1 MNRTPSERLV
11 IFTKY
16 PRPGF
21 AKTRLAATLGS
32 ENAARLQQ
40 QLTERVI
47 KMTRPIDTLRA
58 VERVIYYTGGTEQQ
72 MLSWLGEETP
82 LIKQG
87 GSDLGARMLT
97 ALRDS
102 REQNIVRTI
111 IIGADCP
118 FIDHHLVAR
127 AFAHL
132 ERHHLVLGPAIDGG
146 YYLIG
151 LRGDLS
157 SASLSELFEDI
168 SWGSDA
174 VYRQTLDR
182 AKTLN
187 LSHISLA
194 PLNDID
200 HPDDLRHL
208 DYHPGP

>member
-32 ENAARLQQ
+32 ENAARLHQ

-47 KMTRPIDTLRA
+47 RMTRPINTLRA
-58 VERVIYYTGGTEQQ
+58 VERVIYYTGGTEEQ
-72 MLSWLGEETP
+72 MLQWLGGEAP
-82 LIKQG
+82 LVEQG
-87 GSDLGARMLT
+87 GSDLGARMLS

-102 REQNIVRTI
+102 RHQNIVRTI
-111 IIGADCP
+111 IIGTDCP

-127 AFAHL
+127 AFSDL
-132 ERHHLVLGPAIDGG
+132 EHHHIVLGPAIDGG

-151 LRGDLS
+151 LQGDLS
-157 SASLSELFEDI
+157 PASLSDLFENI
-168 SWGSDA
+168 SWGSNV

-182 AKTLN
+182 AKALN
-187 LSHISLA
+187 LCHTSLP

-200 HPDDLRHL
+200 HPDDLQHF